1 MQTTFR
7 RFLISL
13 CFSLFLGASLF
24 AQQDLGIHFM
34 QGVWQSSFTNPAFK
48 PDKKVVLMLPGFY
61 NQLRLDNFTYNDLIR
76 TNAQGANIVDL
87 DNVIDKMGSQNIIR
101 NQTDVHTFAMSIK
114 INKFF
119 LQLGHDFH
127 LNAYLNYPKELAE
140 LVWNGNAQFIGQEVS
155 FGPDVALQ
163 GYNNFYLG
171 GSGEIAP
178 GIRVGGRFKVL
189 LGIVD
194 LSTQS
199 RNISLS
205 TSDDIYQSTIQ
216 ADYILNSTGGVTYN
230 GINGETEFDFNDG
243 KFDLKDVFSSNYG
256 IGIDLGV
263 QASFD
268 KWSFAASAIDLGA
281 ITWRDDP
288 SNLKLQGDFEYEG
301 LDVVKDALLGEVSVG
316 ALGDSL
322 EAAFDVIETNRI
334 YTTSLPNKFYL
345 SSTYNL
351 DRTWSFGAL
360 IYLENYREKV
370 HSTFG
375 LSAQGKVSNFLDF
388 GAMYSFNEDEPF
400 RLGFNLGLR
409 GGPFQLVL
417 ATDNLITAFQFEE
430 SNTANFRFGLNI
442 VAGQIR
448 KKKKPKD
455 VVDPNEFF
463 R

>member
-7 RFLISL
+7 RFLVSLGFSL
-13 CFSLFLGASLF
+13 CLTASLL

-48 PDKKVVLMLPGFY
+48 PDQKVVLMLPGFY

-76 TNAQGANIVDL
+76 TNAQGDNTIDL
-87 DNVIDKMGSQNIIR
+87 NNVIDKMGPQNIIR
-101 NQTDVHTFAMSIK
+101 NQTDVHSFAMSIK

-127 LNAYLNYPKELAE
+127 LNAYLDYPKELAE
-140 LVWNGNAQFIGQEVS
+140 LVWNGNAQFIGQEIGI
-155 FGPDVALQ
+155 GPDIALQ
-163 GYNNFYLG
+163 GYSSFYLG

-189 LGIVD
+189 LGIAD

-199 RNISLS
+199 RSISLN
-205 TSDDIYQSTIQ
+205 TSDDIYQSRIQ
-216 ADYILNSTGGVTYN
+216 ADYILNSTGGITYN
-230 GINGETEFDFNDG
+230 GINSDTGFDFNDG
-243 KFDLKDVFSSNYG
+243 KVEVKDIFSSNYG
-256 IGIDLGV
+256 IGVDLGV
-263 QASFD
+263 QASFE

-301 LDVVKDALLGEVSVG
+301 LDVIKDALLGDVSVG

-322 EAAFDVIETNRI
+322 EAAFEVVETNRI
-334 YTTSLPNKFYL
+334 YTSSLPNKFYL

-351 DRTWSFGAL
+351 TNTWSFGAL

-375 LSAQGKVSNFLDF
+375 LSAQGRVSNFLNF
-388 GAMYSFNEDEPF
+388 GAMYSFNEEEPF
-400 RLGFNLGLR
+400 RLGFNIGLR
-409 GGPFQLVL
+409 GGPFQLIL

-442 VAGQIR
+442 VAGQIL
-448 KKKKPKD
+448 KKKEARN